1 MHRQNNL
8 NACFDV
14 ALDGEWRNVSGASPA
29 NPVGIVAL
37 RLQLNS
43 IGSGR
48 SAVMLNGE
56 QLATGRGAIACAAA
70 RKLVKRGHNS
80 AELCEVWRG
89 KTLCLCGPL
98 GTFARLTVEDGPDGR
113 PRFRPYRECFLDV
126 LSPVAQNAQIL
137 GQVAGRPNDRLPL

>member
-8 NACFDV
+8 NACFDI
-14 ALDGEWRNVSGASPA
+14 APDGEWRKVSSAPPG
-29 NPVGIVAL
+29 NCVGIVAV

-48 SAVMLNGE
+48 SAVMLNSE
-56 QLATGRGAIACAAA
+56 QIATGRGAIVCAAA
-70 RKLVKRGHNS
+70 RELVKRGHNS

-89 KTLCLCGPL
+89 KTLCLCGSL

-113 PRFRPYRECFLDV
+113 PRFRPYRERFLGV

-137 GQVAGRPNDRLPL
+137 VSSGAAE